1 MVISRGEI
9 WWANLP
15 EPIGSEPGYRHP
27 VLIVQ
32 AEFLNETRINTV
44 IAVVITTNLNLAEMP
59 GNVFLSERASGL
71 SKESVVNVT
80 QILTIDKR
88 LLLEYVG
95 TVSERKMEQIENG
108 LRLVLSL

>member
-15 EPIGSEPGYRHP
+15 EPIGSGPGYRHP

-59 GNVFLSERASGL
+59 GNVNLSERTSGL
-71 SKESVVNVT
+71 SKESVVNVI

-95 TVSERKMEQIENG
+95 TLSERKMEQIEKG

>member
-1 MVISRGEI
+1 MVIRRGEI

-15 EPIGSEPGYRHP
+15 EPSDSEPGFRRP

-32 AEFLNETRINTV
+32 SDFFNATKINTLV
-44 IAVVITTNLNLAEMP
+44 ALAITTNRALAEMP
-59 GNVFLSERASGL
+59 GNVVLSRAASGL
-71 SKESVVNVT
+71 PKESVVNIT

-88 LLLEYVG
+88 LLLEYVE
-95 TVSERKMEQIENG
+95 TVSERKMEQVEKG

>member
-1 MVISRGEI
+1 M
-9 WWANLP
+9 P
-15 EPIGSEPGYRHP
+15 EPIGSGPGYRHP

-44 IAVVITTNLNLAEMP
+44 IALVVTTNLNLAEMP
-59 GNVFLSERASGL
+59 GNVVLSERASGL
-71 SKESVVNVT
+71 SKESVANVT
-80 QILTIDKR
+80 QILTFDKR

-95 TVSERKMEQIENG
+95 TLSERKMEQIENG